1 MLHNWY
7 AEYFNAY
14 RVWDMNES
22 EQITC
27 TWKKGQSFEGGGHI
41 VKEVQMTAVC
51 VKYREN
57 RVIFETRTL

>member
-51 VKYREN
+51 VKYRE
-57 RVIFETRTL
+57 